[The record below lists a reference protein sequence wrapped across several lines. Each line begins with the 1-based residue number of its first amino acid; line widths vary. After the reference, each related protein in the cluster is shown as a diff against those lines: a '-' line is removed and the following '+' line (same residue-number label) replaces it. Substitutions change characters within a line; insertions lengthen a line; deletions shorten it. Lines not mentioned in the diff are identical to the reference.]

1 MFKKLLM
8 VLAALIATMGLAF
21 AQVDVNKATQAELD
35 GVKGIGPKIS
45 KTIIDERAK
54 GGNFKDW
61 ADLEKRVKGI
71 GEKNSVKL
79 SQAGLTVG
87 GQSKTGAPAKA
98 DKKADKKAEKKAD
111 KKSDKKADKK
121 KDKKD
126 AAASASEP
134 APAAKDAK
142 K

>member
-71 GEKNSVKL
+71 GEKNSTKL

-87 GQSKTGAPAKA
+87 GQSKPGAPAKA
-98 DKKADKKAEKKAD
+98 ADKKAEKKDEKAS
-111 KKSDKKADKK
+111 KKGDKKADKK
-121 KDKKD
+121 K
-126 AAASASEP
+126 AVASASES
-134 APAAKDAK
+134 ASAKDAK